1 MKGLIKVAVS
11 LIAYC
16 KSPHDD
22 YHAFNSPFPFHD
34 QLQSTLSTTSRM
46 NPRANQSYHAV
57 VLTLVA
63 LLVCVSAGSIPSE
76 LNSMKISANSFDT
89 RVRRYLRAPDLTT
102 EDRAFDALGLTKLK
116 DVATTGTQK
125 LQKLASNA
133 KTKMTSNNQQ
143 ATDKLFKKLKVGKVE
158 QNIFESS
165 QFKQW
170 AASVA
175 KSYKKNAEAGD
186 FAMVSTLSSRYGD
199 DVLAS
204 MVITAKSS
212 QTIDPSLENKLM
224 SSLLTKWQTE
234 ARTTDDVFKL
244 LKLDIDEV
252 NLLKSPVL
260 STWISYGHRVGGKSP
275 YEELFS

>member
-1 MKGLIKVAVS
+1 
-11 LIAYC
+11 
-16 KSPHDD
+16 
-22 YHAFNSPFPFHD
+22 
-34 QLQSTLSTTSRM
+34 M

-165 QFKQW
+165 QFKQ
-170 AASVA
+170 
-175 KSYKKNAEAGD
+175 
-186 FAMVSTLSSRYGD
+186 
-199 DVLAS
+199 
-204 MVITAKSS
+204 
-212 QTIDPSLENKLM
+212 
-224 SSLLTKWQTE
+224 
-234 ARTTDDVFKL
+234 
-244 LKLDIDEV
+244 
-252 NLLKSPVL
+252 
-260 STWISYGHRVGGKSP
+260 
-275 YEELFS
+275 